1 MSSRRARLSPRSQ
14 PQQSSARSSRAGTP
28 SRCPCSPPTSA
39 TKRGKKNHRVS
50 SVGPQKFRS
59 RALDVTPLFTVEG
72 AVRYIDVINE
82 RTAWTVECD
91 GSISVRSIPK
101 GNEMKQISGRKGVF
115 CTCLLF
121 VGKTGKV
128 WAAFSDGFLQVYDV
142 NTFLLENTF
151 VQHTGAVECIV
162 EMEDRIYTG
171 GRDWKIYQWIP
182 EMYCYERQFAGH
194 GNTVR
199 CLCPYTGS
207 TGAVLFTGS
216 DDGTVKAWNPYPS
229 VKQSKENNP
238 CVHTFVG
245 HTRGVLSLEIV
256 APNNQLWSGGED
268 TTIRVWDLQTLDCV
282 AVLEEHNSPIAC
294 LSVVE
299 HRVWSG
305 DKHGRILLW
314 DLRTLS
320 PLQELSRQ
328 MRVEHRSVFAIRK
341 MLQTVVWKVWTT
353 GSAGHIHCWNAES
366 MPLVFDSDTPGEML
380 PHTDEENMRALE
392 VDNEALRK
400 EVARLTRQLEKESA
414 HAISEKF
421 NVMQNQ
427 QLIMDTNDGLRRQLR
442 ETQRLGAVGNGGNT
456 EHGIRS
462 PYTELGYPQAP
473 RLDLSMPFSDASRN
487 GGEIGGNERGEA
499 PFWEPITMSIYR
511 NDVTPIITKI
521 EQFFPGSAWS
531 EILQDYE
538 NELRQ
543 TFIREAAQALGVP
556 EEKLQH
562 VSMEP
567 NPQGLFATVKVPH
580 SSDTSA
586 EELKRPLK
594 AHPFV
599 PVLNLYGAALAN
611 KNERLKEALIQAHN
625 ENQSASRSMQDN
637 PKTKTDGPSAI
648 MDKNEKIAHLSNELD
663 SVKRQNVRLQ
673 KELKKI
679 NEQLAA
685 REAPNRIN
693 AQEEYDALKSFV
705 DNSLKPLISRL
716 KRTNEEKELDLR
728 ANEERIRQLLHDK
741 EQLQKQLATR
751 EAPSRINAQEEY
763 DALKSFVDNSLK
775 PLISRLKR
783 TNEEKELDLRA
794 NEERIR
800 QLLHDK
806 EQLQKQLATREAPSR
821 INAQEEYDALKSF
834 VDNSLKPLI
843 SRLERT
849 NEEKELDLRAN
860 EERIRQ
866 LLHDKEQLQKQL
878 AAREAPSRINAQE
891 EYDALKSF
899 VDNSLKPL
907 ISRLER
913 TNEEKELDL
922 RANEERI
929 RQLLHDKEQLQKQLA
944 AREAPSRI
952 NAQEEYDALKS
963 FVDNSL
969 KPLISRLKRT
979 NEEKELD
986 LRANEERIRQL
997 LHDKEQLQK
1006 QLATREAPS
1015 RINAQEE
1022 YDALK
1027 SFVDN
1032 SLKPLISRLERTNGE
1047 KELDLRA
1054 NEEHIRQLLSKCGRS
1069 WSLCALNTG
1078 AFFIHSEGM
1087 ESDRHVLLDALVEA
1101 EESARVRE
1109 SDLLALVDSLQNVV
1123 DRYVVE
1129 KEKLVARLESL
1140 NGELSEALKE
1150 RDMAMSDGKLLEEE
1164 CAALRDQLRGEL
1176 LAQIPV
1182 GEQKLLAAYLD
1193 EVQRRRELEKEMY
1206 RGLSKRV
1213 KASW

>member
-1 MSSRRARLSPRSQ
+1 MPCQINSM
-14 PQQSSARSSRAGTP
+14 
-28 SRCPCSPPTSA
+28 RC
-39 TKRGKKNHRVS
+39 R
-50 SVGPQKFRS
+50 
-59 RALDVTPLFTVEG
+59 
-72 AVRYIDVINE
+72 
-82 RTAWTVECD
+82 
-91 GSISVRSIPK
+91 ISNS
-101 GNEMKQISGRKGVF
+101 
-115 CTCLLF
+115 L
-121 VGKTGKV
+121 
-128 WAAFSDGFLQVYDV
+128 
-142 NTFLLENTF
+142 
-151 VQHTGAVECIV
+151 
-162 EMEDRIYTG
+162 
-171 GRDWKIYQWIP
+171 WI
-182 EMYCYERQFAGH
+182 R
-194 GNTVR
+194 
-199 CLCPYTGS
+199 
-207 TGAVLFTGS
+207 
-216 DDGTVKAWNPYPS
+216 
-229 VKQSKENNP
+229 
-238 CVHTFVG
+238 
-245 HTRGVLSLEIV
+245 
-256 APNNQLWSGGED
+256 
-268 TTIRVWDLQTLDCV
+268 
-282 AVLEEHNSPIAC
+282 
-294 LSVVE
+294 
-299 HRVWSG
+299 
-305 DKHGRILLW
+305 
-314 DLRTLS
+314 
-320 PLQELSRQ
+320 
-328 MRVEHRSVFAIRK
+328 MR
-341 MLQTVVWKVWTT
+341 
-353 GSAGHIHCWNAES
+353 
-366 MPLVFDSDTPGEML
+366 
-380 PHTDEENMRALE
+380 
-392 VDNEALRK
+392 
-400 EVARLTRQLEKESA
+400 
-414 HAISEKF
+414 
-421 NVMQNQ
+421 
-427 QLIMDTNDGLRRQLR
+427 GLRRQLR

-473 RLDLSMPFSDASRN
+473 RFDLSMPFSDASRN
-487 GGEIGGNERGEA
+487 GGETGGNERGEA
-499 PFWEPITMSIYR
+499 PFWEPVTMSIYR
-511 NDVTPIITKI
+511 NDVTTIFTKI
-521 EQFFPGSAWS
+521 ERFFPGSAWS
-531 EILQDYE
+531 EILQDHE

-543 TFIREAAQALGVP
+543 TFMREAAQALGVP
-556 EEKLQH
+556 EDKLQH

-594 AHPFV
+594 THPFV

-648 MDKNEKIAHLSNELD
+648 MDKNEEMAHLSNEID

-685 REAPNRIN
+685 
-693 AQEEYDALKSFV
+693 
-705 DNSLKPLISRL
+705 
-716 KRTNEEKELDLR
+716 
-728 ANEERIRQLLHDK
+728 
-741 EQLQKQLATR
+741 R

-783 TNEEKELDLRA
+783 TNGEKELDLRA

-806 EQLQKQLATREAPSR
+806 EQLQKQLAAREAPSR

-843 SRLERT
+843 SRLKRT
-849 NEEKELDLRAN
+849 NGEKELDLRANEERIRQLLHDKEQLQKQLAAREAPSRINAQEEYDALKSFVDNSLKPLISRLKRTNGEKELDLRANEERIRQLLHDKEQLQKQLAAREAPSRINAQEEYDALKSFVDNSLKPLISRLKRTNGEKELDLRAN

-913 TNEEKELDL
+913 TNGEKELDL

-929 RQLLHDKEQLQKQLA
+929 RQLL
-944 AREAPSRI
+944 
-952 NAQEEYDALKS
+952 
-963 FVDNSL
+963 
-969 KPLISRLKRT
+969 
-979 NEEKELD
+979 
-986 LRANEERIRQL
+986 
-997 LHDKEQLQK
+997 
-1006 QLATREAPS
+1006 
-1015 RINAQEE
+1015 
-1022 YDALK
+1022 
-1027 SFVDN
+1027 
-1032 SLKPLISRLERTNGE
+1032 
-1047 KELDLRA
+1047 
-1054 NEEHIRQLLSKCGRS
+1054 SKCGRS
-1069 WSLCALNTG
+1069 CSLYALNTG
-1078 AFFIHSEGM
+1078 AFSIHSEGM
-1087 ESDRHVLLDALVEA
+1087 KSDRHVLLDALVEA

-1129 KEKLVARLESL
+1129 KEKLVARLETL

-1182 GEQKLLAAYLD
+1182 GEQRLLAAYLD
-1193 EVQRRRELEKEMY
+1193 EVQRRREVEKEMY